1 MKRIYD
7 FSRKPAK
14 RNYTISDLQE
24 LKKKPK
30 KLTMSN
36 PANADEIRACRD
48 AGIDLLVVGM
58 DQIDNVRA
66 IAPTHFCRV
75 GSRWAQ
81 FGSNEELLADAFEA
95 MRRGGDMYY
104 TLRSLDALEIMS
116 REGIPV

>member
-1 MKRIYD
+1 
-7 FSRKPAK
+7 
-14 RNYTISDLQE
+14 
-24 LKKKPK
+24 
-30 KLTMSN
+30 MSN
-36 PANADEIRACRD
+36 PANADEIQDCRD
-48 AGIDLLVVGM
+48 AGIDSLAMGM

-104 TLRSLDALEIMS
+104 TLKSLDALEIIS
-116 REGIPV
+116 REGIAV

>member
-14 RNYTISDLQE
+14 RNYTISDLQA
-24 LKKKPK
+24 LKQKPK

-36 PANADEIRACRD
+36 LANADEIWACRD

-81 FGSNEELLADAFEA
+81 LVRTENLWQ
-95 MRRGGDMYY
+95 
-104 TLRSLDALEIMS
+104 THLRQCAEVEICT
-116 REGIPV
+116 IH

>member
-36 PANADEIRACRD
+36 SANADT
-48 AGIDLLVVGM
+48 GQLLHECGTALW
-58 DQIDNVRA
+58 A
-66 IAPTHFCRV
+66 IHVF
-75 GSRWAQ
+75 
-81 FGSNEELLADAFEA
+81 L
-95 MRRGGDMYY
+95 
-104 TLRSLDALEIMS
+104 
-116 REGIPV
+116 

>member
-14 RNYTISDLQE
+14 RNYTISDLQA
-24 LKKKPK
+24 LKQKPK

-36 PANADEIRACRD
+36 PANADEIQDCRD
-48 AGIDLLVVGM
+48 AGIDSLAMGM

-81 FGSNEELLADAFEA
+81 LVRTKNFWPT
-95 MRRGGDMYY
+95 R
-104 TLRSLDALEIMS
+104 LRQCAEVEIC
-116 REGIPV
+116 IIH